1 MVHCLTLK
9 NVLPDAFKHSHHDI
23 AVREH
28 QTEET
33 ALHFLELVLVLQCL
47 EYLLLGALLFFL
59 GSDFLGYSVVLGFKV
74 VGTNVMW
81 TSDVFAHFYQHTDV
95 VRPFADVC
103 NKVMVAVGYL
113 VGIPTSFQVPW
124 MVYEVADVSVTT
136 LFHHRFDAVV
146 CQHRLEQC
154 KRFDAVKCSVKAV
167 APYLRNDFHIGA
179 DRK

>member
-1 MVHCLTLK
+1 MMHRLALK

-47 EYLLLGALLFFL
+47 AYLLLGALLFFL

-74 VGTNVMW
+74 VGAN
-81 TSDVFAHFYQHTDV
+81 
-95 VRPFADVC
+95 
-103 NKVMVAVGYL
+103 L

-124 MVYEVADVSVTT
+124 VVYEVADVSVTT

-154 KRFDAVKCSVKAV
+154 KRFDAVKRSVKAV

>member
-1 MVHCLTLK
+1 M
-9 NVLPDAFKHSHHDI
+9 
-23 AVREH
+23 
-28 QTEET
+28 
-33 ALHFLELVLVLQCL
+33 
-47 EYLLLGALLFFL
+47 
-59 GSDFLGYSVVLGFKV
+59 LGFKV
-74 VGTNVMW
+74 VGANVMW

-154 KRFDAVKCSVKAV
+154 KRFDAVKRSVKAV